1 MRFTKTISAVLLTF
15 TLGFI
20 GCSDPG
26 ETTSSVTSGTT
37 SSSSSSSSSSGEGGA
52 GGMGGQGGSGGKE
65 LVCDSENVVKTC
77 EECKA
82 VGCEFNKPTETQ
94 CYGGV
99 VFYTDMI
106 GCLQWPAVQQNCP
119 DCVGITDKMPITSA
133 CESCGKQYANS
144 SCIFSCKDN
153 LGTP

>member
-1 MRFTKTISAVLLTF
+1 MRFQKTISTILLAF
-15 TLGFI
+15 TLGFM

-26 ETTSSVTSGTT
+26 ETTSSVTSG
-37 SSSSSSSSSSGEGGA
+37 SSSVSSSSSGEGGA
-52 GGMGGQGGSGGKE
+52 GGMGGQGGSGGKME

-77 EECKA
+77 EECKM

-106 GCLQWPAVQQNCP
+106 GCLQWPAVQDNCP
-119 DCVGITDKMPITSA
+119 ECKDISAGQPITSA
-133 CESCGKQYANS
+133 CETCGKEYANET
-144 SCIFSCKDN
+144 CVFSCKEN